1 MNIQHDG
8 TTDYRAGGTL
18 GTLHWKVAFSP
29 VRVIIQPCRR
39 ETLELC
45 KLIAKL
51 SPVPASPE
59 AEIAL

>member
-29 VRVIIQPCRR
+29 VRVIPSCRR

-45 KLIAKL
+45 NLIAKL